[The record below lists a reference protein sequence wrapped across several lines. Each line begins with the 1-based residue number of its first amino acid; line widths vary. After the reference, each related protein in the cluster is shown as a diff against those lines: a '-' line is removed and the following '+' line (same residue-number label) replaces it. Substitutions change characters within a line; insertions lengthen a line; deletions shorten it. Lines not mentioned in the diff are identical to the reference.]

1 MNAAALFTKT
11 KLFTLIYLWCIP
23 FVLPAAIPERPDPP
37 CLVND
42 LAGLFTAGER
52 AQLEHTLAAFND
64 TTSNQIVVLTVPDLD
79 GQEASAFAYQVGE
92 TWKVGQEKFDNGVV
106 ILVKPKPANGYG
118 DVFIAVGY
126 GLEGALPDAVCK
138 TIIEKEMIP
147 YFRDNNYFGGVQAAL
162 AVIMPVAAG
171 EYVYA
176 GTDETNSWQP
186 LGVLL
191 PIIIS
196 ILFVLFVIIRFE
208 KNNSGNH
215 HNGGSRGGFSGGGF
229 SGRGASSGRSG
240 GGFSGGGFGGF
251 GGGSFGGGGA
261 GSRW

>member
-11 KLFTLIYLWCIP
+11 KLFTLICLWGVP

-37 CLVND
+37 RLVND
-42 LAGLFTAGER
+42 LAELFTAGER
-52 AQLEHTLAAFND
+52 AQLEHTLVAFND

-106 ILVKPKPANGYG
+106 ILVKPKSANGYG

-138 TIIEKEMIP
+138 MIIEQEMIP
-147 YFRDNNYFGGVQAAL
+147 HFRDNNYFGGVQAAL

-171 EYVYA
+171 EYAYA

-191 PIIIS
+191 PIIIT

-229 SGRGASSGRSG
+229 GGRGASSGRSA
-240 GGFSGGGFGGF
+240 GGFSGGF